1 MSESDF
7 AVFLVDDDPGLLKAL
22 TRLLT
27 AKGYAAQ
34 PYTSPSTFL
43 ETNDPQ
49 TPGCAVIDMAM
60 PEMDGLTLQKS
71 MMEKGDTRPIIFLT
85 GQASVAST
93 VHAMQAG
100 AVDFLEK
107 PVNAQDLF
115 SAVERAAVLDRRT
128 RHETAE
134 RKAIWQRYERLSKR
148 EREVCGLVI
157 AGALNKQM
165 AYRLGI
171 VEKTIKVHR
180 RRMLLKMG
188 THTVAE
194 LVRMTEAIGV
204 KPTPTA

>member
-1 MSESDF
+1 MNGNDS
-7 AVFLVDDDPGLLKAL
+7 AVFLVDDDSSLLKAL

-43 ETNDPQ
+43 EANDPQ

-85 GQASVAST
+85 GQASVSST

-107 PVNAQDLF
+107 PVNANDLF
-115 SAVERAAVLDRRT
+115 SAVERALVLDQRT
-128 RHETAE
+128 RNESAE
-134 RKAIWQRYERLSKR
+134 RKAIWERYERLSKR
-148 EREVCGLVI
+148 EREVLLLVI
-157 AGALNKQM
+157 AGHLNKQM

-171 VEKTIKVHR
+171 VEKTVKVHR
-180 RRMLLKMG
+180 RRMLLKMKV
-188 THTVAE
+188 HTVAE
-194 LVRMTEAIGV
+194 LVRMTETIGIR
-204 KPTPTA
+204 PAA

>member
-1 MSESDF
+1 MSTSDF
-7 AVFLVDDDPGLLKAL
+7 AVFLVDDDPGLLRAL

-34 PYTSPSTFL
+34 AYTSPSTFL
-43 ETNDPQ
+43 AANDPQ

-60 PEMDGLTLQKS
+60 PEMDGLALQKS

-85 GQASVAST
+85 GQASVSST

-107 PVNAQDLF
+107 PVSASDLF
-115 SAVERAAVLDRRT
+115 SAVERAAVLDQRIRN
-128 RHETAE
+128 ESAE
-134 RKAIWQRYERLSKR
+134 RKAIWERYERLSKR
-148 EREVCGLVI
+148 EREVLLLVI
-157 AGALNKQM
+157 AGHLNKQM

-180 RRMLLKMG
+180 RRMLLKMKVN
-188 THTVAE
+188 TVAE
-194 LVRMTEAIGV
+194 LVRMTETIGIRPV
-204 KPTPTA
+204 A

>member
-1 MSESDF
+1 MSETDF

-27 AKGYAAQ
+27 AKGYAPQ

-43 ETNDPQ
+43 EASDPQ

-71 MMEKGDTRPIIFLT
+71 MIEKGDIRPIIFLT

-107 PVNAQDLF
+107 PVSADELF
-115 SAVERAAVLDRRT
+115 SAVDRAFVLDQKARN
-128 RHETAE
+128 ESAE
-134 RKAIWQRYERLSKR
+134 RKAIWERYERLSKR
-148 EREVCGLVI
+148 EREVLLLVI
-157 AGALNKQM
+157 AGHLNKQM

-171 VEKTIKVHR
+171 VEKTVKVHR
-180 RRMLLKMG
+180 RRMLLKMKV
-188 THTVAE
+188 HTVAD
-194 LVRMTEAIGV
+194 LVRMTETIGIR
-204 KPTPTA
+204 PAP

>member
-1 MSESDF
+1 MSGNDS
-7 AVFLVDDDPGLLKAL
+7 AVFLVDDDSSLLKAL
-22 TRLLT
+22 TRLLS
-27 AKGYAAQ
+27 AKGYAPQ

-43 ETNDPQ
+43 EANDPQ

-85 GQASVAST
+85 GQASVSST

-107 PVNAQDLF
+107 PVNANDLF
-115 SAVERAAVLDRRT
+115 SAVDRALVLDQRIRN
-128 RHETAE
+128 ESAE
-134 RKAIWQRYERLSKR
+134 RKAIWERYERLSKR
-148 EREVCGLVI
+148 EREVLLLVI
-157 AGALNKQM
+157 AGHLNKQM

-180 RRMLLKMG
+180 RRMLLKMKV
-188 THTVAE
+188 HTVAE
-194 LVRMTEAIGV
+194 LVRMTETIGIR
-204 KPTPTA
+204 PAA

>member
-1 MSESDF
+1 MSGNDF
-7 AVFLVDDDPGLLKAL
+7 AVFLVDDDSGLLKAL

-27 AKGYAAQ
+27 AKGYSPQ

-43 ETNDPQ
+43 EANDPQ

-71 MMEKGDTRPIIFLT
+71 MMEKGDIRPIIFLT
-85 GQASVAST
+85 GQASVSST

-107 PVNAQDLF
+107 PVNADDLF
-115 SAVERAAVLDRRT
+115 SAVERALVLDQRT
-128 RHETAE
+128 RNESAE
-134 RKAIWQRYERLSKR
+134 RKAIWERYERLSKR
-148 EREVCGLVI
+148 EREVLLLVI
-157 AGALNKQM
+157 AGHLNKQM

-180 RRMLLKMG
+180 RRMLLKMKA
-188 THTVAE
+188 HTVAE
-194 LVRMTEAIGV
+194 LVRMTETIGIR
-204 KPTPTA
+204 PAA

>member
-1 MSESDF
+1 MSKSDF

-27 AKGYAAQ
+27 AKGYETQ
-34 PYTSPSTFL
+34 PYTSPATFL
-43 ETNDPQ
+43 EANDPEA
-49 TPGCAVIDMAM
+49 PGIAVIDMAM

-71 MMEKGDTRPIIFLT
+71 LAEKGDTRPIIFLT
-85 GQASVAST
+85 GQASVSST

-115 SAVERAAVLDRRT
+115 SAVERAAVLDQRSRN
-128 RHETAE
+128 ESAE
-134 RKAIWQRYERLSKR
+134 RKAIWERYERLSKR
-148 EREVCGLVI
+148 EREVLSLVI
-157 AGALNKQM
+157 AGHLNKQM

-180 RRMLLKMG
+180 RRMLLKMKA
-188 THTVAE
+188 HTVAD
-194 LVRMTEAIGV
+194 LVRMTETIGIR
-204 KPTPTA
+204 PAA

>member
-1 MSESDF
+1 MSKSAF

-22 TRLLT
+22 TWLLS
-27 AKGYAAQ
+27 AKGYDAQ

-43 ETNDPQ
+43 ATNDPE

-71 MMEKGDTRPIIFLT
+71 LMEKGDTRPIIFLT
-85 GQASVAST
+85 GRASVAST

-107 PVNAQDLF
+107 PVNANDLF
-115 SAVERAAVLDRRT
+115 SAVERAAVLDRKT
-128 RHETAE
+128 RSEAAG
-134 RKAIWQRYERLSKR
+134 RKAIWERYDRLSKR
-148 EREVCGLVI
+148 EREVLSFVI
-157 AGALNKQM
+157 AGFLNKQM

-180 RRMLLKMG
+180 SRMLLKMG
-188 THTVAE
+188 AHTVAD
-194 LVRMTEAIGV
+194 LVRMTEMVGIRPA
-204 KPTPTA
+204 A

>member
-1 MSESDF
+1 MSGNDF

-43 ETNDPQ
+43 EANDPQ

-71 MMEKGDTRPIIFLT
+71 MMKNGDTRPVIFLT
-85 GQASVAST
+85 GQASVSST
-93 VHAMQAG
+93 VHALQAG

-107 PVNAQDLF
+107 PVNATDLF
-115 SAVERAAVLDRRT
+115 SAVERAAVLDRKT
-128 RHETAE
+128 RYETTE
-134 RKAIWQRYERLSKR
+134 RKTIWERYERLSKR
-148 EREVCGLVI
+148 EREVLHLVI
-157 AGALNKQM
+157 AGHLNKQM

-171 VEKTIKVHR
+171 VEKTVKVHR
-180 RRMLLKMG
+180 RRMLMKMKV
-188 THTVAE
+188 HTVAD
-194 LVRMTEAIGV
+194 LVRMTETIGV
-204 KPTPTA
+204 RPAT

>member
-1 MSESDF
+1 MSGNDF

-43 ETNDPQ
+43 EANDPQ

-71 MMEKGDTRPIIFLT
+71 MMENGDTRPIIFLT
-85 GQASVAST
+85 GQASVSST

-107 PVNAQDLF
+107 PVNAADLF
-115 SAVERAAVLDRRT
+115 SAVERAAVLDRKT
-128 RHETAE
+128 RYETTE
-134 RKAIWQRYERLSKR
+134 RKTIWERFERLSKR
-148 EREVCGLVI
+148 EREVLHLVI
-157 AGALNKQM
+157 AGHLNKQM

-171 VEKTIKVHR
+171 VEKTVKVHR
-180 RRMLLKMG
+180 RRLLVKMKV
-188 THTVAE
+188 HTVAD
-194 LVRMTEAIGV
+194 LVRMTETIGV
-204 KPTPTA
+204 RPAT

>member
-34 PYTSPSTFL
+34 PYTSPATFL
-43 ETNDPQ
+43 EANDPE

-71 MMEKGDTRPIIFLT
+71 LIEKGDIRPIIFLT
-85 GQASVAST
+85 GQASVSST

-107 PVNAQDLF
+107 PVNAADLF
-115 SAVERAAVLDRRT
+115 SAVERAAVLDRKNRE
-128 RHETAE
+128 ETAGRQSIWE
-134 RKAIWQRYERLSKR
+134 RYNRLSKR

-157 AGALNKQM
+157 AGHLNKQM

-180 RRMLLKMG
+180 RRMLLKMKAP
-188 THTVAE
+188 TVAD
-194 LVRMTEAIGV
+194 LVRMTETIGIR
-204 KPTPTA
+204 PAA